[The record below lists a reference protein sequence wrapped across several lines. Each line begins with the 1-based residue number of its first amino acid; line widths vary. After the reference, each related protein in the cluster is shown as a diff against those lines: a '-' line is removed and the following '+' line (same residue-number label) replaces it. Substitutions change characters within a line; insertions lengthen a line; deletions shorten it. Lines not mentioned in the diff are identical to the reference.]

1 MKNSNWNNVVCH
13 ICLLDNITDD
23 ENADWNQFNF
33 VEISKQKVCIFQRMP
48 YITDILHLNNDKISV
63 SKGKTLIMDRM
74 TNEKKSRAVGIL
86 IFYYLSYVIKQALVF
101 LKTQKG

>member
-1 MKNSNWNNVVCH
+1 MSYVIYAFSIISQMTRMPIEINL
-13 ICLLDNITDD
+13 ILLKSQN
-23 ENADWNQFNF
+23 
-33 VEISKQKVCIFQRMP
+33 KKVCIFQRMP

>member
-1 MKNSNWNNVVCH
+1 MSYVIYAFSIISQMTKMPIEINL
-13 ICLLDNITDD
+13 ILLKSQN
-23 ENADWNQFNF
+23 
-33 VEISKQKVCIFQRMP
+33 KKVCIFQRMP

>member
-1 MKNSNWNNVVCH
+1 MSYVIYAFSIISQMTKMPIEINL
-13 ICLLDNITDD
+13 ILLKSQN
-23 ENADWNQFNF
+23 
-33 VEISKQKVCIFQRMP
+33 KKVCIFQRMP

-86 IFYYLSYVIKQALVF
+86 IFYYISYVIKQALVF
-101 LKTQKG
+101 LKTQKGESK

>member
-1 MKNSNWNNVVCH
+1 MPIEINL
-13 ICLLDNITDD
+13 ILLKSQN
-23 ENADWNQFNF
+23 
-33 VEISKQKVCIFQRMP
+33 KKVCIFQRMP
-48 YITDILHLNNDKISV
+48 YITDILPLNNDKISV

-86 IFYYLSYVIKQALVF
+86 IFYYLYYVIKQAIVF

>member
-1 MKNSNWNNVVCH
+1 MSYVIYAFSIISQMTKMPIEINL
-13 ICLLDNITDD
+13 ILLKSQN
-23 ENADWNQFNF
+23 
-33 VEISKQKVCIFQRMP
+33 KKVCIFQRMP
-48 YITDILHLNNDKISV
+48 YFTDILHLNNDKISV